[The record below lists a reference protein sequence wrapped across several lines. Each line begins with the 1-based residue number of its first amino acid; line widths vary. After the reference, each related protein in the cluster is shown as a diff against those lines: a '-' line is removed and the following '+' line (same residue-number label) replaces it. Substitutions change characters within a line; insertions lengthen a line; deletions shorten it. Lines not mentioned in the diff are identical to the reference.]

1 VRIQDEGEQAKELT
15 MKKTIPLAIALFAV
29 TLPQLAS
36 AVPLR
41 ATFDGSVA
49 GSDGFFSNVLNDF
62 PVGTAA
68 SFDVTFDDTA
78 LVDDASL
85 VTSLDLA
92 PVSGW
97 VRLGGLE
104 WTLDAGRIYTY
115 TYNNTPPTFPI
126 LSFGAQLTG
135 TGPTIAAGAAS
146 LFGLFLSLAPDGQ
159 AGPYAQSIG
168 FRYPFDGGEFYSYAD
183 LSGEFRTSR
192 ENRSVPEPNTVLL
205 MSSALGLLLVLRV
218 RKRVKA
224 D

>member
-1 VRIQDEGEQAKELT
+1 
-15 MKKTIPLAIALFAV
+15 MNKTIPLVIAACAF

-41 ATFDGSVA
+41 ATFDGSVT
-49 GSDGFFSNVLNDF
+49 GSSGFFTSVLNDF
-62 PVGTAA
+62 PLGTAA

-85 VTSLDLA
+85 ATSFDLA

-104 WTLDAGRIYTY
+104 WTLDAGRIWTY
-115 TYNNTPPTFPI
+115 TYNYVPPNFPTV
-126 LSFGAQLTG
+126 SFGAQLTG
-135 TGPTIAAGAAS
+135 TGPTIAGGAAS
-146 LFGLFLSLAPDGQ
+146 LFGLFMTLTPDGLPL
-159 AGPYAQSIG
+159 AANGPKVG
-168 FRYPFDGGEFYSYAD
+168 FAYPFDGGEFYSYAD
-183 LSGEFRTSR
+183 LSGEFHTSR
-192 ENRSVPEPNTVLL
+192 ENRSVPEPNAMLL
-205 MSSALGLLLVLRV
+205 MSSALGLRLLLRV

>member
-1 VRIQDEGEQAKELT
+1 

-104 WTLDAGRIYTY
+104 WTLDAGRIWTY
-115 TYNNTPPTFPI
+115 TYNYVAPNFPTV
-126 LSFGAQLTG
+126 SFGAQLTG
-135 TGPTIAAGAAS
+135 TGPTIAGGAAS
-146 LFGLFLSLAPDGQ
+146 LFGLFMTLTPDGLPL
-159 AGPYAQSIG
+159 AANGPKIG
-168 FRYPFDGGEFYSYAD
+168 FAYPFDGGEFYSYANLAGD
-183 LSGEFRTSR
+183 FHTSS
-192 ENRSVPEPNTVLL
+192 ENRAVPEPNALLL
-205 MSSALGLLLVLRV
+205 MSSALGLLVLLRV
-218 RKRVKA
+218 KKRVTV

>member
-15 MKKTIPLAIALFAV
+15 MKKTIPLAIAMFAV

-183 LSGEFRTSR
+183 LSGEFHTSR

>member
-183 LSGEFRTSR
+183 LSGEFHTSR

-218 RKRVKA
+218 RTRVKA

>member
-15 MKKTIPLAIALFAV
+15 KKKTIPLAIALFAV

-183 LSGEFRTSR
+183 LSGEFHTSR

>member
-15 MKKTIPLAIALFAV
+15 MKKTIPLAIAMFAV

-168 FRYPFDGGEFYSYAD
+168 FRYPVDGGEFYSYAD
-183 LSGEFRTSR
+183 LSGEFHTSR